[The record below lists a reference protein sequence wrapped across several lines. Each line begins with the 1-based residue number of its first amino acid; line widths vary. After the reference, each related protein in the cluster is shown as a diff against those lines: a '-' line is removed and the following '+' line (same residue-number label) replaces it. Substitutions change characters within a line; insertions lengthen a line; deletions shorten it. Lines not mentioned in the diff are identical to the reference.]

1 MTRIDTLENVINAVH
16 QQSIN
21 HFDEI
26 VPVNEMEFD
35 SLNRC
40 GYGRQTGRGG
50 PHGSAA
56 VVQSPAGAVFL
67 PVPVPGGPAGPQ
79 PQLLD
84 RTGTPARETF
94 FCRFDANR
102 LRALFT
108 ERYTAIDNMEVLTK
122 ILENGFDPAVKSNS
136 PWTMK

>member
-1 MTRIDTLENVINAVH
+1 LHTLENVINAVH
-16 QQSIN
+16 QQSAN

-26 VPVNEMEFD
+26 VPLQEMEFD
-35 SLNRC
+35 SLTQMWVS
-40 GYGRQTGRGG
+40 GKQIEGG

-56 VVQSPAGAVFL
+56 VVQPPAGAVFVS
-67 PVPVPGGPAGPQ
+67 VPVPGRTAGPQ
-79 PQLLD
+79 SQLLD

-102 LRALFT
+102 LRAVFT

-122 ILENGFDPAVKSNS
+122 ILENGFDPGR
-136 PWTMK
+136 